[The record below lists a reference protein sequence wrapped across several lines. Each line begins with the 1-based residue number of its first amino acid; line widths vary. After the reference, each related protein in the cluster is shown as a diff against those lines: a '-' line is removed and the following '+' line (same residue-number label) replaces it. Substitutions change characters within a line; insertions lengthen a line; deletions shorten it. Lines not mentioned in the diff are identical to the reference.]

1 MLLELFLVITIFYNV
16 DAYMGLRK
24 INMLLK
30 GGYDMM
36 HTFDLTPLYR
46 TSIGFDRLAQMLD
59 TINVDVPA
67 GYPPYNIEKLEDNKY
82 GISMAVS
89 GFDESDLNIDVKENI
104 LSVKGDISKNDEK
117 EYLHKGIA
125 TRNFE
130 RSFRLADYVEVE
142 SASLSN
148 GLLNIILV
156 RELPEAMKP
165 RKIEI
170 STSKVIEG

>member
-1 MLLELFLVITIFYNV
+1 
-16 DAYMGLRK
+16 
-24 INMLLK
+24 
-30 GGYDMM
+30 MM

-46 TSIGFDRLAQMLD
+46 TSIGFDRLAQMID
-59 TINVDVPA
+59 TMDTKIPT
-67 GYPPYNIEKLEDNKY
+67 GYPPYNIEKLDDNKY
-82 GISMAVS
+82 GITMAVS
-89 GFDESDLNIDVKENI
+89 GFDESDLNVDVKENI
-104 LSVKGDISKNDEK
+104 LSVTGDVSKDDNK

-125 TRNFE
+125 ARNFE

-142 SASLSN
+142 SANLLN

>member
-1 MLLELFLVITIFYNV
+1 MCI
-16 DAYMGLRK
+16 R
-24 INMLLK
+24 
-30 GGYDMM
+30 
-36 HTFDLTPLYR
+36 
-46 TSIGFDRLAQMLD
+46 DR
-59 TINVDVPA
+59 
-67 GYPPYNIEKLEDNKY
+67 NKY
-82 GISMAVS
+82 GITMAVS

-104 LSVKGDISKNDEK
+104 LSVTGDVSKDDNK

-142 SASLSN
+142 SANLLN

>member
-1 MLLELFLVITIFYNV
+1 
-16 DAYMGLRK
+16 
-24 INMLLK
+24 
-30 GGYDMM
+30 
-36 HTFDLTPLYR
+36 
-46 TSIGFDRLAQMLD
+46 
-59 TINVDVPA
+59 
-67 GYPPYNIEKLEDNKY
+67 
-82 GISMAVS
+82 MAVS

-104 LSVKGDISKNDEK
+104 LSVTGDVSKDDNK

-125 TRNFE
+125 ARNFE

-142 SASLSN
+142 SANLQN

>member
-1 MLLELFLVITIFYNV
+1 
-16 DAYMGLRK
+16 MGLLL

-59 TINVDVPA
+59 TINVDVPT

-82 GISMAVS
+82 GITMAVS

-104 LSVKGDISKNDEK
+104 LSVKEIFPGMTKRSIYIKGLRLETLK
-117 EYLHKGIA
+117 EVLDLPIMLKLSPQTYQTVYL
-125 TRNFE
+125 
-130 RSFRLADYVEVE
+130 
-142 SASLSN
+142 
-148 GLLNIILV
+148 
-156 RELPEAMKP
+156 
-165 RKIEI
+165 
-170 STSKVIEG
+170 TSYLYGNYRRQ

>member
-1 MLLELFLVITIFYNV
+1 
-16 DAYMGLRK
+16 MGLRK

-104 LSVKGDISKNDEK
+104 LSVKGDISKDDEK

>member
-1 MLLELFLVITIFYNV
+1 
-16 DAYMGLRK
+16 MGLRK

-125 TRNFE
+125 TRSFE

>member
-1 MLLELFLVITIFYNV
+1 
-16 DAYMGLRK
+16 MGLRK

-30 GGYDMM
+30 EGYDMM

>member
-16 DAYMGLRK
+16 DAEMGLRK

-125 TRNFE
+125 TRSFE

>member
-1 MLLELFLVITIFYNV
+1 
-16 DAYMGLRK
+16 MGLRK

-59 TINVDVPA
+59 TINVDVPT
-67 GYPPYNIEKLEDNKY
+67 GYPPYNIEKLDDNKY

>member
-1 MLLELFLVITIFYNV
+1 MPLGSAF
-16 DAYMGLRK
+16 

-30 GGYDMM
+30 GGYDMTM

-59 TINVDVPA
+59 TINVDVPT
-67 GYPPYNIEKLEDNKY
+67 GYPPYNIEKLTDNKY
-82 GISMAVS
+82 CITMAVS

-104 LSVKGDISKNDEK
+104 LSVTGDSSKDDNR
-117 EYLHKGIA
+117 EYLYKGISS
-125 TRNFE
+125 RNFE
-130 RSFRLADYVEVE
+130 RRFRLADYVEVE
-142 SASLSN
+142 SANLSN

>member
-1 MLLELFLVITIFYNV
+1 
-16 DAYMGLRK
+16 
-24 INMLLK
+24 MLLK

-46 TSIGFDRLAQMLD
+46 TSIGFDRLAQMID
-59 TINVDVPA
+59 TIDPKIPT
-67 GYPPYNIEKLEDNKY
+67 GYPPYNIEKLDENKY
-82 GISMAVS
+82 GITMAVS
-89 GFDESDLNIDVKENI
+89 GFDESDLTIDVKENI
-104 LSVKGDISKNDEK
+104 LSVTGDVSKDDNK
-117 EYLHKGIA
+117 EYLHKGVA
-125 TRNFE
+125 NRNFE

-142 SASLSN
+142 SANLLN

>member
-1 MLLELFLVITIFYNV
+1 
-16 DAYMGLRK
+16 MGLHK

>member
-1 MLLELFLVITIFYNV
+1 MQMPFGSAF
-16 DAYMGLRK
+16 

-30 GGYDMM
+30 GGYDMTM

-59 TINVDVPA
+59 TINVDVPT
-67 GYPPYNIEKLEDNKY
+67 GYPPYNIEKLTDNKY
-82 GISMAVS
+82 CITMAVS

-104 LSVKGDISKNDEK
+104 LSVTGDSSKDDNR
-117 EYLHKGIA
+117 EYLYKGISS
-125 TRNFE
+125 RNFE
-130 RSFRLADYVEVE
+130 RRFRLADYVEVE
-142 SASLSN
+142 SANLTN

>member
-1 MLLELFLVITIFYNV
+1 
-16 DAYMGLRK
+16 MGLRK

>member
-1 MLLELFLVITIFYNV
+1 MT
-16 DAYMGLRK
+16 
-24 INMLLK
+24 
-30 GGYDMM
+30 M

-59 TINVDVPA
+59 TINMDVPT
-67 GYPPYNIEKLEDNKY
+67 GYPPYNIEKLTDNKY
-82 GISMAVS
+82 CITMAVS
-89 GFDESDLNIDVKENI
+89 GFDEANLNIDVKENI
-104 LSVKGDISKNDEK
+104 LSVMGDSSKDDNR
-117 EYLHKGIA
+117 EYLYKGISS
-125 TRNFE
+125 RNFE
-130 RSFRLADYVEVE
+130 RRFRLADYVEVE
-142 SASLSN
+142 SANLSN

>member
-1 MLLELFLVITIFYNV
+1 MSLFNSPFLL
-16 DAYMGLRK
+16 
-24 INMLLK
+24 
-30 GGYDMM
+30 
-36 HTFDLTPLYR
+36 
-46 TSIGFDRLAQMLD
+46 GFDHFER
-59 TINVDVPA
+59 TVDRISKLSSDS
-67 GYPPYNIEKLEDNKY
+67 YPPYNIEKLDDNKY
-82 GISMAVS
+82 GITMAVS

-104 LSVKGDISKNDEK
+104 LSVTGDVSKDDNK

-142 SASLSN
+142 SANLLN

>member
-1 MLLELFLVITIFYNV
+1 MCIR
-16 DAYMGLRK
+16 D
-24 INMLLK
+24 
-30 GGYDMM
+30 
-36 HTFDLTPLYR
+36 
-46 TSIGFDRLAQMLD
+46 S
-59 TINVDVPA
+59 
-67 GYPPYNIEKLEDNKY
+67 
-82 GISMAVS
+82 
-89 GFDESDLNIDVKENI
+89 IDVKENI
-104 LSVKGDISKNDEK
+104 LSVTGDVSKDDNK

-125 TRNFE
+125 ARNFE

-142 SASLSN
+142 SANLLN

>member
-1 MLLELFLVITIFYNV
+1 VT
-16 DAYMGLRK
+16 G
-24 INMLLK
+24 
-30 GGYDMM
+30 
-36 HTFDLTPLYR
+36 
-46 TSIGFDRLAQMLD
+46 
-59 TINVDVPA
+59 DVS
-67 GYPPYNIEKLEDNKY
+67 KDDN
-82 GISMAVS
+82 
-89 GFDESDLNIDVKENI
+89 
-104 LSVKGDISKNDEK
+104 K

-142 SASLSN
+142 SANLLN

>member
-1 MLLELFLVITIFYNV
+1 
-16 DAYMGLRK
+16 MGLRK

-170 STSKVIEG
+170 STRKVIEG

>member
-1 MLLELFLVITIFYNV
+1 
-16 DAYMGLRK
+16 MGLRK
-24 INMLLK
+24 INMLLN

>member
-1 MLLELFLVITIFYNV
+1 
-16 DAYMGLRK
+16 
-24 INMLLK
+24 
-30 GGYDMM
+30 MM

-59 TINVDVPA
+59 TINVDVPPS
-67 GYPPYNIEKLEDNKY
+67 YPPYNIEKLEDNKY
-82 GISMAVS
+82 GITMAVS

-125 TRNFE
+125 TRSFE

-142 SASLSN
+142 SANLSN

>member
-1 MLLELFLVITIFYNV
+1 
-16 DAYMGLRK
+16 
-24 INMLLK
+24 
-30 GGYDMM
+30 
-36 HTFDLTPLYR
+36 
-46 TSIGFDRLAQMLD
+46 
-59 TINVDVPA
+59 
-67 GYPPYNIEKLEDNKY
+67 
-82 GISMAVS
+82 MAVS

-104 LSVKGDISKNDEK
+104 LSVKGDISKDDEK

-142 SASLSN
+142 SANLSN

>member
-1 MLLELFLVITIFYNV
+1 MSRMSVFNSPFLL
-16 DAYMGLRK
+16 
-24 INMLLK
+24 
-30 GGYDMM
+30 
-36 HTFDLTPLYR
+36 
-46 TSIGFDRLAQMLD
+46 GFDQFER
-59 TINVDVPA
+59 TIDRISKLSSDS
-67 GYPPYNIEKLEDNKY
+67 YPPYNIEKLEDNKY

>member
-1 MLLELFLVITIFYNV
+1 
-16 DAYMGLRK
+16 
-24 INMLLK
+24 MLLK

>member
-1 MLLELFLVITIFYNV
+1 
-16 DAYMGLRK
+16 MGLHK

-148 GLLNIILV
+148 GLLNFILV